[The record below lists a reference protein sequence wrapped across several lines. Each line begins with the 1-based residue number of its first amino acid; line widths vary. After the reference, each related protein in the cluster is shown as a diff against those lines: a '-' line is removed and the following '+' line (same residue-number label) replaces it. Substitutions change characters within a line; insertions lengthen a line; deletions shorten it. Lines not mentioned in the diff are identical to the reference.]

1 MRLHSD
7 ANGAAGFGISHRS
20 AHRDSEDILNEMKRP
35 LVAAFTCVIA
45 FGAVLQAA
53 IPLSEYQQRRVKLRE
68 GLKGTLILFGKPEP
82 ADIDVN
88 RFRQETNFYYLTGWT
103 EPNARLLMTHDEEIL
118 FLPHHNER
126 LEVYIGRHAS
136 AEDADVHEK
145 TGFEKVMPLEK
156 FEGQL
161 RRALDSG
168 PEVYGV
174 ESSRDIE
181 RLKPLLALRDVRT
194 PAQPIGKLRIIKS
207 PAEIEML
214 QHAADVS
221 MDAQRAAWKRMKAGA
236 YEYQAQAAFTEAMM
250 DRGCEGYAY
259 PPIIGSGPNSTVL
272 HYEANR
278 RRMDQGEVVVIDAA
292 AECQA
297 YASDIT
303 RTIPVG
309 GKFSPRER
317 EIYEIVLGA
326 QKAAIA
332 AIKPGVPYYGPR
344 SISEIAKDYI
354 NTHGKDK
361 HGEPL
366 GKYFM
371 HGLGHPVGLD
381 VHDEGVLS
389 PVLEAG
395 MVLTVEPGIY
405 IQEESIG
412 VRIEDVV
419 LVTKDGSRVMTA
431 ALPKDPD
438 DVERALAE

>member
-1 MRLHSD
+1 MVRTL
-7 ANGAAGFGISHRS
+7 AA
-20 AHRDSEDILNEMKRP
+20 ALAC
-35 LVAAFTCVIA
+35 AAALSFA
-45 FGAVLQAA
+45 SGA
-53 IPLSEYQQRRVKLRE
+53 IPPKEYQQRRAKLRQ

-82 ADIDVN
+82 DDIDVN

-103 EPNARLLMTHDEEIL
+103 EPDARLLITHDEEIL

-126 LEVYIGRHAS
+126 KELYVGRHAS
-136 AEDADVHEK
+136 AEDADVQER

-156 FEGQL
+156 FEQQL
-161 RRALDSG
+161 RSALDSG
-168 PEVYGV
+168 PDVYAV
-174 ESSRDIE
+174 ESSRELE
-181 RLKPLLALRDVRT
+181 RLKPLLMLRSVQ
-194 PAQPIGKLRIIKS
+194 PAGPLIGKLRIRKS
-207 PAEIEML
+207 AAEIEML

-236 YEYQAQAAFTEAMM
+236 FEYQAQAAFTEAMM

-259 PPIIGSGPNSTVL
+259 PPIVGSGPNSTVL
-272 HYEANR
+272 HYETNR

-292 AECQA
+292 AECQG

-309 GKFSPRER
+309 GKFSARER

-332 AIKPGVPYYGPR
+332 AIKPGAAFYGPG
-344 SISEIAKDYI
+344 SVSKIATEYI

-366 GKYFM
+366 GKYFV

-381 VHDEGVLS
+381 VHDEGSLA
-389 PVLEAG
+389 PTLEEG

-405 IQEESIG
+405 IPEESIG

-419 LVTKDGSRVMTA
+419 VVTRDGAKVMTS